1 MNDSL
6 ETLLKRHDPA
16 AGKVLTSFDRTR
28 MLQAASERRGA
39 TLAMKMRIAVAM
51 ALLLMITGALVL
63 RSHRR
68 IEAPRQVQYAT
79 PGGTRIVWTLNPNFK
94 M

>member
-6 ETLLKRHDPA
+6 DTLLKRHDPA

-28 MLQAASERRGA
+28 MLHTATERRPA
-39 TLAMKMRIAVAM
+39 TLPMKMRIAVAM
-51 ALLLMITGALVL
+51 ALLVLITGAFVL
-63 RSHRR
+63 RSRRR
-68 IEAPRQVQYAT
+68 IEEPRQVQYAT